1 MRRNSRGH
9 LRLLPSRS
17 ASGSLFPEV
26 ALLDDHLE
34 RDVRSLRA
42 DLDLLG
48 ERIIALG
55 GDPVETADGPSPMT
69 KSDPITAK
77 LQLVMLVIRRI
88 HLVDSLV
95 LQATE
100 PALPSRGP
108 GRSSVGRDLHLL
120 PAHLRL
126 VDRLRD
132 LYDRSRRLS
141 MDTDQVEQ
149 GKVARLEVE
158 RTEFARAL
166 ESTRRERA
174 GLREQLQE
182 VQRQTKS
189 LENALGEARRE
200 IECLRDL
207 AETAELRQ
215 PPNPAD
221 DEKEPMSVERLVQ
234 SLPPQEESTS
244 DPILI
249 DKFAFTK
256 LLQGLSVSADRFRT
270 LWNDYVASTESKRAQ
285 DDDRKLE
292 FENTLAELT
301 REKSNLQNELKIVSE
316 ECCSRKTS
324 EINLLQEIDCLKGE
338 ISYLKTQ
345 YDNNTSAMSVSL
357 ENHQKSLK
365 EAHRLLDEKNQKL
378 FEVIKQ
384 SEELADELLSTKSQ
398 LSMTKVSLESSE
410 NTVVDLMGRMRA
422 KVQEQELDTFEEAMR
437 SEMRSM
443 REAYERRLSIL
454 NETIKELKQHHKSD
468 MALIKSAIVGKS
480 MDRYLDS

>member
-26 ALLDDHLE
+26 ALMDGPLE

-48 ERIIALG
+48 ERIVALG

-69 KSDPITAK
+69 KSDPTTAK

-95 LQATE
+95 LRATE

-132 LYDRSRRLS
+132 LYDRSRRQS

-158 RTEFARAL
+158 RTEFARSL

-182 VQRQTKS
+182 VQRQAKS

-200 IECLRDL
+200 IERLRDL
-207 AETAELRQ
+207 AKTAELR
-215 PPNPAD
+215 PPPKPVGG
-221 DEKEPMSVERLVQ
+221 EHEPMSVERLVQ
-234 SLPPQEESTS
+234 SLPPPEDSMS

-249 DKFAFTK
+249 DKFAFTE

-270 LWNDYVASTESKRAQ
+270 LWNKYVAATETKRAQ
-285 DDDRKLE
+285 DVDRKLE
-292 FENTLAELT
+292 FENTLVELV
-301 REKSNLQNELKIVSE
+301 REKSNLQNNLQIVSE
-316 ECCSRKTS
+316 ECLSRKTS
-324 EINLLQEIDCLKGE
+324 EIILLQEIDCLKEGM
-338 ISYLKTQ
+338 SSLKTQ
-345 YDNNTSAMSVSL
+345 YDNDLSAMSVSL
-357 ENHQKSLK
+357 ENHQKSLRK
-365 EAHRLLDEKNQKL
+365 AHNLLEEKDQKL

-398 LSMTKVSLESSE
+398 LSMTEVSLESSE
-410 NTVVDLMGRMRA
+410 NTVVELLGRVRA
-422 KVQEQELDTFEEAMR
+422 KVQEKELDTFEEAMR
-437 SEMRSM
+437 NEMRSM
-443 REAYERRLSIL
+443 REAYERRLGIL
-454 NETIKELKQHHKSD
+454 NETIKEMKQHHKSD
-468 MALIKSAIVGKS
+468 MALIQSAIVGKS
-480 MDRYLDS
+480 IERYNI